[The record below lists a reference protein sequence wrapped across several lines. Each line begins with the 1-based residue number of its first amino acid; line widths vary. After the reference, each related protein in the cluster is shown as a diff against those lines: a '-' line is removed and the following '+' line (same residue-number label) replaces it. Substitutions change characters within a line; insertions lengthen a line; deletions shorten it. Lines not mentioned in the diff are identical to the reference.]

1 MNLGDFLLAF
11 ALFNGLC
18 GLGLYLY
25 AALRDPQAQLPAR
38 IFTFSMA
45 LFVGFA
51 SIFQWVNIMT
61 HQFQY
66 TYITNFSDRAL
77 PKLLLFSTFWA
88 GQAGSFLLWAL
99 MCSIFALVLMAG
111 LRRSTWE
118 PFVLAPYLL
127 VVLCVTGITLAAG
140 PFKTW
145 PVDQIPADGNGLNPL
160 LQNYWMAIHPPIL
173 FTGFTTLAGP
183 FAFAVAALWRRDY
196 DGWVKLAKPWNL
208 LAWVCMGTGL
218 ALGGFWAYESL
229 GWGGFWGW
237 DPVEN
242 SSLVPW
248 LFASAL
254 LHGLMM
260 QGARGS
266 LKRTNLF
273 LATFGY
279 LMVIY
284 STFLTRSGVLGN
296 FSIHSFV
303 ELGLMNYLLGF
314 IGLFALLG
322 FGMLA
327 WRWRSIGQRV
337 AFTHVISREFGL
349 LLSVLLFT
357 LIALI
362 VGFGTSMPVVSMLP
376 VFPSRFSLDLGWY
389 GPTVAPLGLLL
400 ILTMA
405 VGPLLGWQRH
415 KYGSLLR
422 LLRWPAILTAITL
435 FACLLLNIIYPVAL
449 LFVAA
454 SVFAIATNA
463 AVVWRIWR
471 AGPLKLGG
479 YLAHIGVGLL
489 FVGVVGTMVYK
500 QTSAL
505 QLIENEPQAVF
516 GRQFIFRGVVL
527 PPDDDLKRT
536 AIQIEVLNPATGS
549 TWLAE
554 APYYV
559 YQQTGQLV
567 SHPDIEPG
575 WWADLYIAPS
585 QYLPAPQAAPGLVQ
599 LEAGQP
605 RTVLGYTLTFK
616 DFDIPNRE
624 AMMRGEGP
632 AEVFAVVEVIA
643 PDGTTTTIRPAY
655 RVASSAGAQGEA
667 VAIPGGATLEMIGLD
682 PASQAVQL
690 QFGGIDL
697 SAIDP
702 NDLKARVF
710 VEISQEPGIRLVWG
724 GIIIGM
730 LGGLLAFVR
739 RWRESRS
746 ADGLPEPTKS
756 PTPLP
761 ERPLRAPGIA
771 QPVRIERET
780 AHD

>member
-1 MNLGDFLLAF
+1 MHVGNFLLSL
-11 ALFNGLC
+11 ALFNGVC
-18 GLGLYLY
+18 AFGFYGY
-25 AALRDPQAQLPAR
+25 AALREPQATAVAR
-38 IFTFSMA
+38 LFTLAMTV
-45 LFVGFA
+45 FVGLA
-51 SIFQWVNIMT
+51 SVLQWANILT

-66 TYITNFSDRAL
+66 EYVTNFSDRAL
-77 PKLLLFSTFWA
+77 PTLLLFTTFWA

-99 MCSIFALVLMAG
+99 WSSLFALVLVAG
-111 LRRSTWE
+111 LRRSAWE
-118 PFVLAPYLL
+118 PFVLTPYLL

-140 PFKTW
+140 PFKTF

-196 DGWVKLAKPWNL
+196 DGWVALAKPWNL
-208 LAWVCMGTGL
+208 LAWICMGTGL

-254 LHGLMM
+254 LHGLVM

-266 LKRTNLF
+266 LKRTNLA
-273 LATFGY
+273 LAIVGY
-279 LMVIY
+279 LMVVY

-322 FGMLA
+322 FGMLV
-327 WRWRSIGQRV
+327 WRWRAIGKRV
-337 AFTHVISREFGL
+337 AFTHVVSREFGL
-349 LLSVLLFT
+349 LVSVLLFV

-362 VGFGTSMPVVSMLP
+362 VGFGTSMPVVSMIP

-400 ILTMA
+400 VLTMA

-422 LLRWPAILTAITL
+422 LLRVPAILTAIAV
-435 FACLLLNIIYPVAL
+435 FACLLLNVIYPVAL

-454 SVFAIATNA
+454 SVFAIATNG
-463 AVVWRIWR
+463 AVVRRIWR
-471 AGPLKLGG
+471 SGPLKLGG
-479 YLAHIGVGLL
+479 YLAHVGVGLL

-527 PPDDDLKRT
+527 PPDDELKRT
-536 AIQIEVLNPATGS
+536 AIQIEVLNPANGTV
-549 TWLAE
+549 WLAE

-559 YQQTGQLV
+559 YQKTGQLV

-575 WWADLYIAPS
+575 WWADLYVAPS

-624 AMMRGEGP
+624 AMMRGEAP
-632 AEVFAVVEVIA
+632 AEVFAVVEVVA

-655 RVASSAGAQGEA
+655 RVGINARPQGEA

-697 SAIDP
+697 SSIDP

-739 RWRESRS
+739 RWREARP
-746 ADGLPEPTKS
+746 ADTLLEPTHTPEPQQ
-756 PTPLP
+756 
-761 ERPLRAPGIA
+761 ERPLRSPGIA
-771 QPVRIERET
+771 QPVRMESEGR
-780 AHD
+780 